1 MLLLSPFLFCTK
13 KCFSS
18 KFMMQETIFSPFSF
32 SPSSRA
38 SNSSTQHISHYE
50 SFLFFFFA
58 NLRQWLFILYDE
70 RKRALKNAVLGNI
83 SSSPLLLASW
93 SFALLCLWNCSSSWK
108 FLKCPEKSR
117 QLLTKANALAMV
129 VSNIYRNNIMI
140 LDGGAL
146 IVRKFL
152 LALHAI
158 VYAFWFV
165 FSQSPSF
172 SARSPDRLIFF
183 RLSKVHCYARP
194 KPSRCNFHA
203 IQIRRLVRKRDEAKA
218 EKLRKVV
225 ATRFLFLLELFLG
238 ISSFRMFGFFLIPP
252 KGIKSGQRRDL

>member
-83 SSSPLLLASW
+83 SSSLSASCLMKLRFVVFVELLVVMKVLEMPRKKKA
-93 SFALLCLWNCSSSWK
+93 ALDKGQRSSDGRKQHLSKQHNDTRWRCAHRTKVSPCSSCHSLC
-108 FLKCPEKSR
+108 FLVCVLSI
-117 QLLTKANALAMV
+117 
-129 VSNIYRNNIMI
+129 SF
-140 LDGGAL
+140 
-146 IVRKFL
+146 FL
-152 LALHAI
+152 R
-158 VYAFWFV
+158 
-165 FSQSPSF
+165 SF
-172 SARSPDRLIFF
+172 SGSPDFF
-183 RLSKVHCYARP
+183 S
-194 KPSRCNFHA
+194 
-203 IQIRRLVRKRDEAKA
+203 
-218 EKLRKVV
+218 VV
-225 ATRFLFLLELFLG
+225 
-238 ISSFRMFGFFLIPP
+238 
-252 KGIKSGQRRDL
+252 